1 MIILRPYQNIGV
13 GGIRACFKRFIN
25 YVLFVLPT
33 GGGKTVVFTFIAQAM
48 SLKRKRV
55 IILVHRIELL
65 RQTSA
70 ELEKF
75 EVEHGM
81 VNPQYTPNLNNFVQ
95 VASVQTLMNRLNY
108 FAAANWIADA
118 IIIDEAHHAT
128 AGSWRKIIDH
138 FKELNP
144 DLKVIGVTATP
155 IRADGQGLGISHKGM
170 FEELV
175 LGPSIAELI
184 NEGYLVRPKVFS
196 PPRQFDPSELKT
208 YKGDYRSKD
217 LESVVDKPK
226 ITGDAVE
233 HYKQVCDGAPAI
245 AYCVSVAHA
254 EHVAAEFQAAGYR
267 FYSIDGA
274 MDNDTRNWLI
284 NGLKTGEVQGLTSCD
299 LISEGTD
306 IPRAT
311 AAIKLRPTKS
321 KGLNMQQDGRV
332 LRPVYAEGFDLSTRE
347 GRLAAI
353 AASEKPFAII
363 LDHVGNVGSW
373 VNGEFVTNHGLPDED
388 HEWTLDGEV
397 KRGRGKANSLPPV
410 RIQVCMSCFATHEP
424 MPVCPQ
430 CGHVYEIKD
439 LTPKVVAGQ
448 LEQVT
453 AEMIQKKNKRMEIG
467 RAQTLEELLAIAEK
481 NGYKPEWAYMRNRQK
496 EKKLEAIAAR
506 QAAAEEA
513 RGAQTVVH
521 FEANGFDEVM
531 DF

>member
-1 MIILRPYQNIGV
+1 MIILRPYQGIGV
-13 GGIRACFKRFIN
+13 SGIRSCFKRFIN

-33 GGGKTVVFTFIAQAM
+33 GGGKTVVFTYIAQKM
-48 SLKRKRV
+48 SLNKKKA
-55 IILVHRIELL
+55 IILVHRVELL
-65 RQTSA
+65 RQTSEA
-70 ELEKF
+70 LEKF

-138 FKELNP
+138 FKALNP

-155 IRADGQGLGISHKGM
+155 IRADGQGLGVSHNGM
-170 FEELV
+170 FEEIV
-175 LGPSIAELI
+175 LGPSISELI

-196 PPRQFDPSELKT
+196 PPRQFDASELKS
-208 YKGDYRSKD
+208 YKGDYKIKD
-217 LESVVDKPK
+217 MESVVDKPK

-254 EHVAAEFQAAGYR
+254 EHVAAEFRAAGYR
-267 FYSIDGA
+267 FYSVDGS
-274 MDNDTRNWLI
+274 MDSETRNNLI

-332 LRPVYAEGFDLSTRE
+332 LRPVYADGFDLTTRE
-347 GRLAAI
+347 GRLDAI

-373 VNGEFVTNHGLPDED
+373 VDGEFITNHGLPDED
-388 HEWTLDGEV
+388 QDWTLDGEI
-397 KRGRGKANSLPPV
+397 KRGRGKNAVEKNIRV
-410 RIQVCMSCFATHEP
+410 QMCMSCFAAHEP
-424 MPVCPQ
+424 APTCPQ

-439 LTPKVVAGQ
+439 MTPKVVEGQ
-448 LEQVT
+448 LQQVT
-453 AEMIQKKNKRMEIG
+453 AEMIKKKEARMEVG
-467 RAQTLEELLAIAEK
+467 KAQTLEELLRIASER
-481 NGYKPEWAYMRNRQK
+481 GYKPEWAYMRNRQK
-496 EKKLEAIAAR
+496 EKKLEAMLHN
-506 QAAAEEA
+506 QAAAKA
-513 RGAQTVVH
+513 AQVSVV
-521 FEANGFDEVM
+521 FEASGFNDVL

>member
-1 MIILRPYQNIGV
+1 MIILRPYQNNGV

-33 GGGKTVVFTFIAQAM
+33 GGGKTVVFTYIAQAM

-70 ELEKF
+70 ALEKF

-81 VNPQYTPNLNNFVQ
+81 VNPQYTPNLNNYVQ
-95 VASVQTLMNRLNY
+95 VASVQTLTKRLNY

-128 AGSWRKIIDH
+128 AGSWRTIINH

-144 DLKVIGVTATP
+144 QLKVIGVTATP
-155 IRADGQGLGISHKGM
+155 IRADGQGLGVHHAGM

-175 LGPSIAELI
+175 LGPSISELI

-196 PPRQFDPSELKT
+196 PPRQFDPSELKS
-208 YKGDYRSKD
+208 YKGDYKTKD

-233 HYKQVCDGAPAI
+233 HYRQVCDGAPAI
-245 AYCVSVAHA
+245 VYCVSVAHA
-254 EHVAAEFQAAGYR
+254 EHVAAEFRAAGYR
-267 FYSIDGA
+267 FYSVDGS
-274 MDNDTRNWLI
+274 MDNDTRNNLI

-311 AAIKLRPTKS
+311 TAIKLRPTKS

-332 LRPVYAEGFDLSTRE
+332 LRPVYAPGYPIDTRE
-347 GRLAAI
+347 QRLAAI

-373 VNGEFVTNHGLPDED
+373 VNGEFVSNHGLPDED

-397 KRGRGKANSLPPV
+397 KRGRGKGSTEKSV
-410 RIQVCMSCFATHEP
+410 RVQMCTSCFAIHDP
-424 MPVCPQ
+424 APSCPQ
-430 CGHVYEIKD
+430 CGHVYEIRD
-439 LTPKVVAGQ
+439 LTPKTVAGQ
-448 LEQVT
+448 LKQVT
-453 AEMIQKKNKRMEIG
+453 AEMIKKKEKRMEIG

-496 EKKLEAIAAR
+496 EKKVEAMMARRAAS
-506 QAAAEEA
+506 EEA
-513 RGAQTVVH
+513 RSAQITVK
-521 FEANGFDEVM
+521 FETGSFDDVM